1 MCDIAIVDD
10 DTLVRFAVKKILEG
24 DNYKVVAEAGNGQTA
39 MRMAHKRKLDIIII
53 DLDLP
58 DISGIELTGR
68 LRRLRPN
75 LKILLL
81 TGNQHIPTLY
91 YALNAG
97 IDGLLIK
104 NSNDHLLVA
113 LNYLANN
120 QTYIQPNIA
129 FKLIDFSKKI
139 SNDKKLTCKEYQV
152 FMYQNNGYSNH
163 EIAEKLNI
171 HPKTVSNIKSRLKT
185 NAITQQGSYFKNMLH
200 AH

>member
-10 DTLVRFAVKKILEG
+10 DTLVRFAVKKIVEG
-24 DNYKVVAEAGNGQTA
+24 DNYQVVAEAGNGLTA
-39 MRMAHKRKLDIIII
+39 TRIVQKNKFDIIII
-53 DLDLP
+53 VLDLP
-58 DISGIELTGR
+58 DISGIELAGR
-68 LRRLRPN
+68 LRRLRAN

-97 IDGLLIK
+97 IDGLLLK

-113 LNYLANN
+113 LNYLAND

-129 FKLIDFSKKI
+129 FNLINFSKKV
-139 SNDKKLTCKEYQV
+139 SNDKMLTCKEYQV
-152 FMYQNNGYSNH
+152 LMYQNNGYSNH
-163 EIAEKLNI
+163 EIAEKLSI

-185 NAITQQGSYFKNMLH
+185 NAITQQEPYFKNMLH
-200 AH
+200 AR